1 MDPLL
6 LNPLNLKCVG
16 AGSLWSTVSK
26 LLFGPYHVFF
36 HRLCIAYAC
45 QQMSG
50 P

>member
-1 MDPLL
+1 MDLTKRGEST
-6 LNPLNLKCVG
+6 NMG
-16 AGSLWSTVSK
+16 AGSLWPTVSK